1 MECARDQKLESETRF
16 LSSFSS
22 DWCAHLTALGEPA
35 RRLPTVD
42 LADLRV
48 PFEDHHEYVFWQG
61 CHVRNIES
69 R

>member
-1 MECARDQKLESETRF
+1 VECARDQKLESETRL
-16 LSSFSS
+16 LSSFTS

-48 PFEDHHEYVFWQG
+48 LFEDHHVF
-61 CHVRNIES
+61 
-69 R
+69 